1 MGGID
6 ILNGDVYMMHGW
18 EEVGGKSSQV
28 FKVNAMFSEVFYL
41 IRSKAD
47 GQYLVARTRAE
58 PRDERARDEGA
69 QAQYILIFKE
79 HYDAL
84 SYINTHGADVAER
97 FGVESIAG
105 SQLGNLMKRWGF
117 AGMGLVQDP
126 LLPRIEFLQHE

>member
-1 MGGID
+1 
-6 ILNGDVYMMHGW
+6 
-18 EEVGGKSSQV
+18 
-28 FKVNAMFSEVFYL
+28 MFSEVFYL

-47 GQYLVARTRAE
+47 GQYLVARTGS
-58 PRDERARDEGA
+58 RDDREA

-84 SYINTHGADVAER
+84 SYINTHGADVADR

-126 LLPRIEFLQHE
+126 LVPRIEFLQHE

>member
-1 MGGID
+1 
-6 ILNGDVYMMHGW
+6 
-18 EEVGGKSSQV
+18 
-28 FKVNAMFSEVFYL
+28 MFSEVFYL
-41 IRSKAD
+41 IRSKSD

-58 PRDERARDEGA
+58 PRDDRGEEA
-69 QAQYILIFKE
+69 QAQQYILIFKE

-84 SYINTHGADVAER
+84 SYINTHGADVADR

>member
-1 MGGID
+1 
-6 ILNGDVYMMHGW
+6 
-18 EEVGGKSSQV
+18 
-28 FKVNAMFSEVFYL
+28 MFSEVFYL

-47 GQYLVARTRAE
+47 GQYLVARTG
-58 PRDERARDEGA
+58 ARDDREA

-84 SYINTHGADVAER
+84 SYINTHGADVADR

-126 LLPRIEFLQHE
+126 LVPRIEFLQHE

>member
-1 MGGID
+1 
-6 ILNGDVYMMHGW
+6 
-18 EEVGGKSSQV
+18 
-28 FKVNAMFSEVFYL
+28 MFSEVFYL

-58 PRDERARDEGA
+58 PKPRDDRGERREEET

-84 SYINTHGADVAER
+84 SYINTHGADVADR

-126 LLPRIEFLQHE
+126 LVPRIEFLLHE

>member
-1 MGGID
+1 MGEID
-6 ILNGDVYMMHGW
+6 ILNGVVYMMHGW
-18 EEVGGKSSQV
+18 EKGGEKSSQV
-28 FKVNAMFSEVFYL
+28 FKVFAMFSEVFYL

-47 GQYLVARTRAE
+47 GQYLVARTQAK
-58 PRDERARDEGA
+58 PRDDRQEES
-69 QAQYILIFKE
+69 QYILLFKE

-84 SYINTHGADVAER
+84 SYINTHGADVADR

-117 AGMGLVQDP
+117 AGMGVVQDP

>member
-1 MGGID
+1 
-6 ILNGDVYMMHGW
+6 MMHGW
-18 EEVGGKSSQV
+18 EEVGEKSSQV
-28 FKVNAMFSEVFYL
+28 FKVLSIMFSEVFYL

-58 PRDERARDEGA
+58 PKSRDDRPREDNRPRDEGEA

-84 SYINTHGADVAER
+84 SYINTHGADVADR